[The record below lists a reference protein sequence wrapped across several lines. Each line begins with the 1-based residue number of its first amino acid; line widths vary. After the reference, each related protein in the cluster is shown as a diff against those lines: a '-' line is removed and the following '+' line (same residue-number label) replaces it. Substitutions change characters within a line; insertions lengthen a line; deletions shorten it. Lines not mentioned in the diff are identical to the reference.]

1 MKRSKE
7 IIINR
12 RIMHRYQQQYR
23 LWKPII
29 MCMPILRINTDIV
42 EKNDKKEWAR
52 LCRQNLIFV
61 DTDKP
66 QEKQPRIVCGPN
78 FQEAL
83 KKCLTNKITQQ

>member
-29 MCMPILRINTDIV
+29 MGIPILRINTDTIRNV
-42 EKNDKKEWAR
+42 RFDEKWLKYAR
-52 LCRQNLIFV
+52 RGILLLNNE
-61 DTDKP
+61 
-66 QEKQPRIVCGPN
+66 EKS
-78 FQEAL
+78 
-83 KKCLTNKITQQ
+83 ITVRRL